1 MRTTQVFYRKGL
13 VFLAYGEMSYMSLL
27 RSGKFRSDEKR
38 KRNGE
43 HHEIR
48 TDVENGVR
56 DQMVYG
62 CRALF

>member
-1 MRTTQVFYRKGL
+1 
-13 VFLAYGEMSYMSLL
+13 MSLL